1 MLIIRGAFLSIGLRK
16 YLPLKVDIQ
25 HLLVGGFNLKNI
37 RQIGTFPPRIGVK
50 IKIFEYLVFF
60 VGVFLP

>member
-1 MLIIRGAFLSIGLRK
+1 MLIIGGVFFSIGLRK
-16 YLPLKVDIQ
+16 YLPLEVDIQ

-50 IKIFEYLVFF
+50 IKYLNT
-60 VGVFLP
+60 